1 MKLAV
6 DMSSLLWT
14 CLSVGEDAEGQKI
27 EFNGRRIQVNTA
39 AYGYEFCVNS
49 LLSSMAIAR
58 CQPKDIIMVFEGI
71 NSKSSRLAINAEYK
85 VTRSERP
92 PELYSE
98 FSDLQDMLRATFGKL
113 GALALTQENCE
124 GDDTLGWLAE
134 NSEEDITIMSNDGD
148 LCVLYGTNKYGAQ
161 VHTLIGGAVNTN
173 KYGDWPNKY
182 VTVYKALVG
191 DSRDNIK
198 GIKGF
203 GQVAWDAMYKEFG
216 DHGLEQLHQMGTI
229 GSIEDLIPDMDKSAM
244 IKRLVEGGEQFLN
257 SFALAKLHPE
267 WVNTLRFPLKFEP
280 GLIKGKTGDERLT
293 QYEGTEHL
301 ITASKWNAFT
311 RWANEHIHN
320 HKSVA
325 LDIETSTPDESTEWI
340 EAQGKEDSAVVDVI
354 GSELTGMSLTFGSN
368 YQHTVYI
375 SIDHKDT
382 DNVDKAKVRDFIGAL
397 SAQGVEFIIQNYSFE
412 GTVLFNEWGEHWKD
426 NGFAGLLPHAL
437 DTKLEASYV
446 NENESLGLKKLSKM
460 YFNYDQVEYKTV
472 TTIDGV
478 SYKMRELTGKHVKS
492 YGCDDTICTASSHNF
507 FKLFMQLEHTWKVY
521 LDVEIDAMYLHT
533 QSFIHGV
540 KCDVAKSKELE
551 AIDAATAVEAW
562 KVLEAYLLTKNW
574 EGTIAPVYTAEA
586 AYAALPETVRQVRE
600 LDATATGT
608 KALEVFTWGYSPAPA
623 QLKEAFQIVTGSELA
638 TSVRML
644 PKIAAAMAEQ
654 GSQIMADFVLNADW
668 VGLTNYVRSKWM
680 AKPVLNVGSP
690 KQMQN
695 LLYTVMGMPVRV
707 FNKPTAI
714 ARKAGAVTGSPK
726 TDELAFAYAKSLD
739 ATPEQKP
746 VLEALRLIKMVNT
759 RQGLYYKTYPYL
771 VHWKTGRLHS
781 SHNQCAT
788 NTRRASS
795 SAPNMQQQPKHPKIE
810 GQPAR
815 FREVIVPHKK
825 NAVIVSMDF
834 AAQELRVI
842 ADYSQDENM
851 LACFVGEHLKDM
863 HALTG
868 LGIAKRKEPAI
879 EWSYELFAD
888 ILQDN
893 TSPMYKVVKECRTLG
908 KKVNFTVEYGAMAPK
923 LAATM
928 LITET
933 EAQAYID
940 AKEAAFE
947 RSGEWKI
954 EVIEEAKSVGIVK
967 TMLGAVRH
975 LAPAFRSRDRYEASK
990 AERQAVNTKIQGSC
1004 AEMTKLAEGRMWAA
1018 RLEQRFGCE
1027 IIGPIHDEVIAS
1039 CAIEDLYE
1047 FIPAMHSCMVQKYST
1062 MQVPILSSISFGP
1075 SFGVQNEIGEQPTR
1089 EAIGFGIEEFYKQ
1102 TKDLTCV
1109 SQ

>member
-1 MKLAV
+1 MRLAV

-14 CLSVGEDAEGQKI
+14 CLSVGNDAEGKKI
-27 EFNGRRIQVNTA
+27 EFNGRLVQVNTA
-39 AYGYEFCVNS
+39 AYGYEFCINS

-58 CQPKDIIMVFEGI
+58 CQPKDIIMVFEGM

-85 VTRSERP
+85 ATRSERP

-134 NSEEDITIMSNDGD
+134 NSEDDITIVSNDGD

-203 GQVAWDAMYKEFG
+203 GQAAWDAMYKEFG
-216 DHGLEQLHQMGTI
+216 DHGLEQLHHM
-229 GSIEDLIPDMDKSAM
+229 GSIDSMEELIPDMDKSAM
-244 IKRLVEGGEQFLN
+244 IKRLVEGGDQFLN
-257 SFALAKLHPE
+257 SFKLAKLHPE
-267 WVNTLRFPLKFEP
+267 WVNTLRYPLKFEP

-293 QYEGTEHL
+293 QYEGTESL
-301 ITASKWNAFT
+301 ITATKWNAFT
-311 RWANEHIHN
+311 AWAREHIETHA
-320 HKSVA
+320 SVA
-325 LDIETSTPDESTEWI
+325 LDIETSTPDESTAWL
-340 EAQGKEDSAVVDVI
+340 EAQGKDDSAAVDVI
-354 GSELTGMSLTFGSN
+354 GSELTGMSLTFGAN

-375 SIDHKDT
+375 PIDHKDT
-382 DNVDKAKVRDFIGAL
+382 DNVNKDKVRDFIGDL
-397 SAQGVEFIIQNYSFE
+397 SSQGVEFIIQNYSFE

-426 NGFAGLLPHAL
+426 NGFAGLLPNAL

-460 YFNYDQVEYKTV
+460 YFNYDQVEYKAV

-492 YGCDDTICTASSHNF
+492 YGCDDTICTASLHNF

-574 EGTIAPVYTAEA
+574 DGTIPPVYTAES
-586 AYAALPETVRQVRE
+586 L
-600 LDATATGT
+600 
-608 KALEVFTWGYSPAPA
+608 PA
-623 QLKEAFQIVTGSELA
+623 QLKEAFQIVTGSELV

-644 PKIAAAMAEQ
+644 PKLAAAMSEQ

-668 VGLTNYVRSKWM
+668 VGLTNYVRSKWT

-695 LLYTVMGMPVRV
+695 LLYNVMSMPVRV
-707 FNKPTAI
+707 FNKPTPI
-714 ARKAGAVTGSPK
+714 ARKAGEVRGSPK

-795 SAPNMQQQPKHPKIE
+795 SAPNMQQMPKHPKIE

-851 LACFVGEHLKDM
+851 LACFVGVHLKDM

-868 LGIAKRKEPAI
+868 LGIAKRKEPVI

-893 TSPMYKVVKECRTLG
+893 TSPMYKLVKECRTLG

-947 RSGEWKI
+947 RSGEWKV

-1018 RLEQRFGCE
+1018 RLEQRFDCE
-1027 IIGPIHDEVIAS
+1027 IIGPIHDECIAS
-1039 CAIEDLYE
+1039 CTIEDLHE
-1047 FIPAMHSCMVQKYST
+1047 FIPAMHECMVQKYST
-1062 MQVPILSSISFGP
+1062 MQVPILSSISLGP
-1075 SFGVQNEIGEQPTR
+1075 SFGVQLEIGEQPTR
-1089 EAIGFGIEEFYKQ
+1089 EAIAYGIEELYKLIN
-1102 TKDLTCV
+1102 KELTCI

>member
-14 CLSVGEDAEGQKI
+14 CLSVGEDKEGQKI

-58 CQPKDIIMVFEGI
+58 CQPKDIIMVFEGV
-71 NSKSSRLAINAEYK
+71 NSKSSRLSINTEYK
-85 VTRSERP
+85 ATRSERP

-134 NSEEDITIMSNDGD
+134 NSEEDITIVSNDGD

-203 GQVAWDAMYKEFG
+203 GQAAWDAMYKEFG
-216 DHGLEQLHQMGTI
+216 DHGLEQLHRMGTM
-229 GSIEDLIPDMDKSAM
+229 GSIEDLIPDMDKSAT
-244 IKRLVEGGEQFLN
+244 IKRLVEGGDQFLN
-257 SFALAKLHPE
+257 SFQLAKLHPE

-311 RWANEHIHN
+311 QWAKDHIQN
-320 HKSVA
+320 HMSVA
-325 LDIETSTPDESTEWI
+325 LDIETSTPNESTEWI

-354 GSELTGMSLTFGSN
+354 GSELTGMSLTFGAN

-382 DNVDKAKVRDFIGAL
+382 DNVDKDKVRDFIGDL
-397 SAQGVEFIIQNYSFE
+397 STQGVELIIQNYSFE

-426 NGFAGLLPHAL
+426 NGFAGLLPNAL

-460 YFNYDQVEYKTV
+460 YFNYDQVEYKAV

-492 YGCDDTICTASSHNF
+492 YGCDDTICTASLHNF

-574 EGTIAPVYTAEA
+574 EGTIAPVYTAES
-586 AYAALPETVRQVRE
+586 L
-600 LDATATGT
+600 
-608 KALEVFTWGYSPAPA
+608 PA
-623 QLKEAFQIVTGSELA
+623 QLKEAFQIVTGSELS

-644 PKIAAAMAEQ
+644 PKLAAAMSEQ

-668 VGLTNYVRSKWM
+668 VGLTNYVRSKWT

-690 KQMQN
+690 KQLQG
-695 LLYTVMGMPVRV
+695 LLYETMGLPVRMY
-707 FNKPTAI
+707 NKATVVM
-714 ARKAGAVTGSPK
+714 RKAGMTVGSPK
-726 TDELAFAYAKSLD
+726 TDELAMAYARAVD
-739 ATPEQKP
+739 ATPEVLP

-759 RQGLYYKTYPYL
+759 RQGLYYDTYPRL
-771 VHWKTGRLHS
+771 VHWKSRRIHS
-781 SHNQCAT
+781 SHNACST
-788 NTRRASS
+788 TTRRGSS
-795 SAPNMQQQPKHPKIE
+795 SNPNIQQLPKNARIE
-810 GQPAR
+810 GQPVR
-815 FREVIVPHKK
+815 FREVVVPHKK

-834 AAQELRVI
+834 VSQEILLLAEWSKDPVLREV
-842 ADYSQDENM
+842 
-851 LACFVGEHLKDM
+851 FVGEPPKDM
-863 HALTG
+863 HSLTAV
-868 LGIAKRKEPAI
+868 GIYNRKEN
-879 EWSYELFAD
+879 EQLTYEEFKALVDDQSHPLHKKAKK
-888 ILQDN
+888 
-893 TSPMYKVVKECRTLG
+893 YRALG
-908 KKVNFTVEYGAMAPK
+908 KTINFSGQYRVSAKKMSTVLMVPED
-923 LAATM
+923 
-928 LITET
+928 
-933 EAQAYID
+933 EAQMSID
-940 AKEAAFE
+940 AKAVAFPVSEAWA
-947 RSGEWKI
+947 
-954 EVIEEAKSVGIVK
+954 IEEMDAIHRTGVVK
-967 TMLGAVRH
+967 TMLGGVRH
-975 LAPAFRSRDRYEASK
+975 LQGEIMSRDKSVVGK
-990 AERQAVNTKIQGSC
+990 AERQVLSFRIQGSA
-1004 AEMTKLAEGRMWAA
+1004 AEMTKLAEGRMWRAK
-1018 RLEQRFGCE
+1018 LEQRFDCE
-1027 IIGPIHDEVIAS
+1027 IIAPVHDELIAS
-1039 CAIEDLYE
+1039 CTVEELYE
-1047 FIPAMHSCMVQKYST
+1047 FLPAMHECMVANYAS
-1062 MQVPILSSISFGP
+1062 MELPIRSSISLGR
-1075 SFGVQNEIGEQPTR
+1075 SFGEQIEIGSEPTK
-1089 EAIGFGIEEFYKQ
+1089 EAIDFGIAEWQKSVAPV
-1102 TKDLTCV
+1102 LSLV
-1109 SQ
+1109 